1 MNVDDHPLEGA
12 RVASDDSWDETGEEN
27 THRFMDALTMLA
39 LRWKSLLLATVVAGA
54 AGLGAAFLMTP
65 VFTATTLFI
74 PPQAQQS
81 GASAALASLGALAG
95 LAGSA
100 TGVKSTTDQYV
111 ALMGSVTVA
120 DRIIDKFDLM
130 TVYKTPFRYKARG
143 RLSKNVAF
151 TIGKKDGLVS
161 IAVEDADPKRA
172 ASIANQ
178 YVEELR
184 RLTSVL
190 AVSEAQR
197 RRMFFEKQL
206 EETKGRLTA
215 AQIAL
220 QATGFTEG
228 ALKSEPKAAAEG
240 YAQLRA
246 QLTATQVALQ
256 TMRESHADSSS
267 EVLQLSAKLRAL
279 KDQVRAQE
287 ASAQGNAPI
296 GDADYVGKYREFK
309 YQETLFDLMARQ
321 YELARVD
328 ESREGALI
336 QVVDVAQPPEHKTR
350 PARLLI
356 GLAGAAMGA
365 IGFAIFLL
373 VRARL
378 ADAMRDP
385 ETAARVALL
394 KASLSR
400 RTKAQQA

>member
-1 MNVDDHPLEGA
+1 MIIDDDERPIGLA
-12 RVASDDSWDETGEEN
+12 TADDAWDEADEPES
-27 THRFMDALTMLA
+27 HKFMESVTTLA
-39 LRWKSLLLATVVAGA
+39 RHWRSLVAATVMAGA
-54 AGLGAAFLMTP
+54 AGLGVAFLITP
-65 VFTATTLFI
+65 VFPAQTLFT
-74 PPQAQQS
+74 PPQSQQN

-95 LAGSA
+95 LAG
-100 TGVKSTTDQYV
+100 GGGGIKSTTDEYV

-130 TVYKTPFRYKARG
+130 SVYQTPFRDKARG
-143 RLSKNVAF
+143 HLAKNVSFA
-151 TIGKKDGLVS
+151 IGKKDGLVS
-161 IAVEDADPKRA
+161 VAVEDTDPRRA
-172 ASIANQ
+172 ANMANQ

-206 EETKGRLTA
+206 EETKTRLTA
-215 AQIAL
+215 AQIAM

-228 ALKSEPKAAAEG
+228 ALKSEPRAAAES

-246 QLTATQVALQ
+246 QLTATEVALQ
-256 TMRESHADSSS
+256 TMRESHADTSS
-267 EVLQLSAKLRAL
+267 EVQQLSAKLRAL
-279 KDQVRAQE
+279 KDQIHAQE
-287 ASAQGNAPI
+287 ATDQGAGKG

-356 GLAGAAMGA
+356 GIISALAAAILYSA
-365 IGFAIFLL
+365 FLI
-373 VRARL
+373 VRARM
-378 ADAMRDP
+378 AQAMTDP
-385 ETAARVALL
+385 EVAGRFAAF
-394 KASLSR
+394 KAAWSGRS
-400 RTKAQQA
+400 QQTRG